1 MRFGE
6 RHERGGQTA
15 VDVLWAELVGV
26 ADSTVAL
33 LQLRHFVE
41 FSDRLSQL
49 TTQDLLACFL
59 LIVRMLRLRRAM
71 TTSTLARVDRYL
83 NTIVIVMSF
92 RLFDSM
98 LLAFFDVVINV
109 FTVPLE
115 KLDRKSRDP
124 C

>member
-15 VDVLWAELVGV
+15 VNVLWAELVGV

-41 FSDRLSQL
+41 FDHRLSQL
-49 TTQDLLACFL
+49 TTQDLIACFL
-59 LIVRMLRLRRAM
+59 LIVMMLRLRRAM
-71 TTSTLARVDRYL
+71 TTLARVDRYL
-83 NTIVIVMSF
+83 NIIVIVMSF

-98 LLAFFDVVINV
+98 LLAFFDVVFNV

-115 KLDRKSRDP
+115 KLHRKSRDP